1 MGSGSSPETVSRGA
15 FAEPA
20 VLPVFLPRFLRWDWE
35 AAPAARCRFPLPW
48 AGATSAHASRSVPA
62 AAEEAAA
69 FATESSLASTDA
81 ALPIPLNE
89 VVLPFAP
96 LPFARS
102 APCPFGL
109 FFEFICL
116 CPRLAHRLILE
127 CGSLLPL

>member
-1 MGSGSSPETVSRGA
+1 MGSGSSPGTVSRGA

-48 AGATSAHASRSVPA
+48 AGATSAYASRSAPA
-62 AAEEAAA
+62 ATEEAAA
-69 FATESSLASTDA
+69 FATEMLLAFPDA

-89 VVLPFAP
+89 IVLPFVP
-96 LPFARS
+96 LPFAIS

-109 FFEFICL
+109 LFEFI
-116 CPRLAHRLILE
+116 
-127 CGSLLPL
+127 G